1 MGERTDG
8 MSLLIGF
15 LVVSLSVTV
24 LAVCSWRISRQE
36 EENQLVQAY
45 MVTLQSF
52 YQMLQDRIEVTRRYR
67 HDLAKHIQTLEV
79 LMAEEGKEEL
89 REYAD
94 GLKLQYQEL
103 KSDQYCASEVIN
115 TVISIKRQQCEEKQ
129 IPFTFTV
136 EPGGYGAV
144 RDIDMV
150 GILYNLLDNAVEENE
165 RIPDGASKGI
175 WLLMGESDEEESSND
190 EAGNR
195 KKQKKQ
201 QERAG
206 AAKEY
211 KRIWMEVRNC
221 IRPDTTMD
229 FKTEKQDKDAHGVG
243 RKIISYLVKQY
254 QGTETAKID
263 REKNELAIR
272 IWLKRREAE

>member
-79 LMAEEGKEEL
+79 LMAEEGQEEL

-165 RIPDGASKGI
+165 RIPAGASKGI
-175 WLLMGESDEEESSND
+175 WLSMGETEANGSSGDPSES
-190 EAGNR
+190 GKKR
-195 KKQKKQ
+195 KKR
-201 QERAG
+201 QEYIAH
-206 AAKEY
+206 AEEN

-221 IRPDTTMD
+221 IRPDVAVD
-229 FKTEKQDKDAHGVG
+229 FKTEKQDKEAHGVG

-254 QGTETAKID
+254 QGTETTRID
-263 REKNELAIR
+263 REKKELAVR
-272 IWLKRREAE
+272 ILLKRKGT

>member
-1 MGERTDG
+1 MGEGTDD

-15 LVVSLSVTV
+15 LVVSLSVTL

-45 MVTLQSF
+45 MATLQSF

-79 LMAEEGKEEL
+79 LMTEDGQEEL

-103 KSDQYCASEVIN
+103 KSDLYCASEVIN

-129 IPFTFTV
+129 IPFSFTV
-136 EPGGYGAV
+136 EPGGYGTV

-165 RIPDGASKGI
+165 RIPDGAPKGI
-175 WLLMGESDEEESSND
+175 WLSMGESDADESMDEES
-190 EAGNR
+190 GNGKKR
-195 KKQKKQ
+195 KKKRD
-201 QERAG
+201 RAETDG
-206 AAKEY
+206 EH

-221 IRPDTTMD
+221 IRPDATLD

-254 QGTETAKID
+254 QGTETMRIN
-263 REKNELAIR
+263 REKEELAVR
-272 IWLKRREAE
+272 IWLKKRETE

>member
-1 MGERTDG
+1 

-165 RIPDGASKGI
+165 RIPDGAPKGI
-175 WLLMGESDEEESSND
+175 WLLMGESDVEESFD
-190 EAGNR
+190 EESGNGKKR
-195 KKQKKQ
+195 KKKR
-201 QERAG
+201 ERAVTG
-206 AAKEY
+206 GEH
-211 KRIWMEVRNC
+211 KRIWLEVRNC
-221 IRPDTTMD
+221 IRPDATLD
-229 FKTEKQDKDAHGVG
+229 FKTEKQDQDAHGVG

-254 QGTETAKID
+254 QGIETTRAD

-272 IWLKRREAE
+272 IWLKRRETD